1 MGKEI
6 LTFRDV
12 ENQKY
17 TFYCNKTPVRLSDI
31 DIGKVLISNIIS
43 FGEKNYN

>member
-6 LTFRDV
+6 LTFRDI
-12 ENQKY
+12 ENEKY
-17 TFYCNKTPVRLSDI
+17 KFYCNKTLVCLSDI